1 MSLRLLSCTCLLT
14 FSLNGQD
21 MKNIDNSDEKNVD
34 DLGQPLAN
42 KRAKS
47 LDHIDY
53 SVRI

>member
-34 DLGQPLAN
+34 LGQPLAN

-47 LDHIDY
+47 LDHTDY